1 MGLVLRIWSHLLK
14 KFFMENSYFAECT
27 LVLLTEEIF
36 LRLRHFCAV
45 IMESNSRTYKKK
57 KLELSFQKKTVIE
70 VIEVIEVYK
79 VYTVI
84 EVYKVFTMNEAKSF
98 INLSSHCTKNEVFH

>member
-14 KFFMENSYFAECT
+14 KFFMENFYFAECT

-45 IMESNSRTYKKK
+45 VMESNSRTYEKNNI
-57 KLELSFQKKTVIE
+57 KTR
-70 VIEVIEVYK
+70 
-79 VYTVI
+79 
-84 EVYKVFTMNEAKSF
+84 A
-98 INLSSHCTKNEVFH
+98 